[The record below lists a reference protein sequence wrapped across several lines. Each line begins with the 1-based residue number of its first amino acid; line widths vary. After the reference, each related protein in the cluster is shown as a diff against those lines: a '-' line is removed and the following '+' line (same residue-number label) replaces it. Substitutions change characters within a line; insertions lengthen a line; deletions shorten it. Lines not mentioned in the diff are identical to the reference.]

1 MQKKIVWTLR
11 IIEDIDRIPENYLEH
26 LKNTTGLYEIRV
38 QVGNNIFRIF
48 CFFDLDNIVVVGNG
62 FQKKTQKTP
71 RQQIEYAEQVKKE
84 YYESKNKNL
93 KSLDQFIDEKI
104 GKQGTERREEFEI
117 EYDAFKLGVL
127 IQQAREDKGLTQ
139 EQLAELAGTNK
150 SYISK
155 LERNLK
161 DIRFSTLQRI
171 INEGLGAHLDIS
183 IRFK

>member
-1 MQKKIVWTLR
+1 MK
-11 IIEDIDRIPENYLEH
+11 
-26 LKNTTGLYEIRV
+26 
-38 QVGNNIFRIF
+38 
-48 CFFDLDNIVVVGNG
+48 
-62 FQKKTQKTP
+62 
-71 RQQIEYAEQVKKE
+71 A
-84 YYESKNKNL
+84 KNKNL

-104 GKQGTERREEFEI
+104 GEKGTEKRERFET

-127 IQQAREDKGLTQ
+127 IQQAREKKGLTQ

-171 INEGLGAHLDIS
+171 INEGLGGHLEIS
-183 IRFK
+183 IKFK

>member
-1 MQKKIVWTLR
+1 MTTKI
-11 IIEDIDRIPENYLEH
+11 
-26 LKNTTGLYEIRV
+26 
-38 QVGNNIFRIF
+38 
-48 CFFDLDNIVVVGNG
+48 
-62 FQKKTQKTP
+62 
-71 RQQIEYAEQVKKE
+71 
-84 YYESKNKNL
+84 KNL

-104 GKQGTERREEFEI
+104 GKKGTSNREQFET

-127 IQQAREDKGLTQ
+127 IQQAREKKGLTQ

-171 INEGLGAHLDIS
+171 ITEGLGGQLDIS
-183 IRFK
+183 IKLK